1 MRNLGSC
8 EGKIGWIL
16 FIQISLA
23 TLSFIGV
30 AKAQIPNGTLFGRV
44 SRVSN
49 FEFSVYN
56 SGMIWGDYF
65 WPAGGSNFAP
75 PIAYW
80 PRGTFHLYP
89 DPPGNGIVFLAQKG
103 GRLLASDA
111 GFIKPINMAHGPF
124 NQTVPGW
131 IGDPRSGYDSL
142 FNGVGWRYVDDRDY
156 IVYSSLDYDEKGVD
170 VSGSNFN
177 DWPIRLVNGAESFVR
192 NPMERSLYSPVY
204 RSDEDMFCVF
214 KDTDTRA
221 DQLFMGAEGPSI
233 PIGLEFHCY
242 IYSWGSGPAKD
253 IVLFQYDVTN
263 KSGEPLDSC
272 YVIFGSDLDLSGPN
286 FQRMNRTIQVY
297 SEEPWRNMTY
307 VRPTNSSEWQANW
320 AATAVPPTMGF
331 PLVETPLG
339 YDGNHVGLKSGV
351 CTVELVFY
359 EESPGGS
366 VSWVGN
372 TGNDSIYYR
381 IMSSPRVFDSE
392 DLRGYC
398 DSLSGAVAV
407 SGPFPMSI
415 DQTARYAIACIF
427 SDSLEHLLLLD
438 DFITRVY
445 NNNFQRPSPPPTP
458 KLTATGLNRSIKLS
472 WDASAETAADIIIPD
487 SLGRAF
493 VGYSLQRAENQEGP
507 YTEIGRWHTD
517 TLLVHEYLDKGDS
530 SSAGL
535 KNNVTY
541 FYRLLS
547 FDEGAVRLKLDP
559 MDSPAIDGVNQIA
572 VIPTTEPANATSEES
587 MGALQAGILG
597 DVTVPTLIPTNTTN
611 FNRLLSGRTISVKL
625 DAVSNGVG
633 YTIPV
638 TITDSVAGR
647 EHNAIIDPDLLIHGN
662 TDIAGPRTS
671 EAMITD
677 VFAIGAA
684 NITLSY
690 SFEQLAEPF
699 HIEPTIVGG
708 ADVPIILSDSLSIT
722 GLQLSDPYKSANINL
737 ILAFSPGGID
747 TGSTIFQR
755 FFPYLKVRLINA
767 ATNTDYTGEWTLS
780 ARGVRRTGGASITW
794 SKTDRYYLSGMISNG
809 EEWDQGHVLTVYN
822 WAIAFDFADHGI
834 GSGKPSPTFI
844 WASPHV
850 SGTIDFQAGDS
861 VKLSWEGGV
870 RAVFPQGAVISLT
883 GAPAG
888 RTAVTQEMME
898 GIRIV
903 PNPYFI
909 RHEAQRGD
917 PRIYFNYLPEECTI
931 RIYTV
936 ALDLVK
942 TITHTDGSREE
953 WDLTTEGGQ
962 LVASQL
968 LIAHIEATNGAK
980 TVKKFAVV
988 VGR

>member
-1 MRNLGSC
+1 MRIT
-8 EGKIGWIL
+8 GKALLSL
-16 FIQISLA
+16 F
-23 TLSFIGV
+23 FFVGFV
-30 AKAQIPNGTLFGRV
+30 NAQIPEGTLFRRV
-44 SRVSN
+44 SRASN
-49 FEFSVYN
+49 FEFAIHN
-56 SGMIWGDYF
+56 NGMLWGDDS
-65 WPAGGSNFAP
+65 PAPLLQGIP
-75 PIAYW
+75 PELILFSPAVGYW
-80 PRGTFHLYP
+80 PRGTFHMLP
-89 DPPGNGIVFLAQKG
+89 IPFTGGIVFLAKKG
-103 GRLLASDA
+103 PRYLVSHSDFFY
-111 GFIKPINMAHGPF
+111 GNRAHGPF

-131 IGDPRSGYDSL
+131 VGDPKGGYDST
-142 FNGVGWRYVDDRDY
+142 FNGVGWRYVNDPDY
-156 IVYSSLDYDEKGVD
+156 VVYSSMDYTNSLAET
-170 VSGSNFN
+170 SGSNFN
-177 DWPIRLVNGAESFVR
+177 DWPIRLVNGKRTYVR
-192 NPMERSLYSPVY
+192 NQVERGFYEPVY
-204 RSDEDMFCVF
+204 LSDEDMFCVF

-221 DQLFMGAEGPSI
+221 DPIFQGPDGPNI
-233 PIGLEFHCY
+233 PIGLEFQLSVF
-242 IYSWGSGPAKD
+242 SWGSGPGKD
-253 IVLFQYDVTN
+253 VVILEYNIFN
-263 KSGEPLDSC
+263 KSGDVLDSC
-272 YVIFGSDLDLSGPN
+272 YVGFGSGLMIRSLVGRSPGGVQSIVQGYTPEQWRNLTYVSPIGPGEWQDNWMISATPPTLGYPLLTSPTGYDGSPLGVSYAGPWYDSWYYEDSSSADGFTAISESLNDSIVYRAITGHKGLIPPLLDPWDSGTLILSGP
-286 FQRMNRTIQVY
+286 FLM
-297 SEEPWRNMTY
+297 EPGDSTRFT
-307 VRPTNSSEWQANW
+307 
-320 AATAVPPTMGF
+320 
-331 PLVETPLG
+331 
-339 YDGNHVGLKSGV
+339 VG
-351 CTVELVFY
+351 
-359 EESPGGS
+359 
-366 VSWVGN
+366 
-372 TGNDSIYYR
+372 I
-381 IMSSPRVFDSE
+381 
-392 DLRGYC
+392 
-398 DSLSGAVAV
+398 
-407 SGPFPMSI
+407 
-415 DQTARYAIACIF
+415 IF
-427 SDSLEHLLLLD
+427 SDSLSHLLLLD
-438 DFITRVY
+438 DFIRRVC

-458 KLTATGLNRSIKLS
+458 KLTATGLNRSVKLS
-472 WDASAETAADIIIPD
+472 WDASAETATDIIIPD
-487 SLGRAF
+487 SLGRPF
-493 VGYSLQRAENQEGP
+493 VGYSLQRAQSVEGP
-507 YTEIGRWHTD
+507 YEEIGRWHMD
-517 TLLVHEYLDKGDS
+517 TLLVHEYLDRGDS
-530 SSAGL
+530 LSGAL

-541 FYRLLS
+541 YYRLLS

-559 MDSPAIDGVNQIA
+559 MESPAKEGANQIP

-587 MGALQAGILG
+587 TGALQAGILG
-597 DVTVPTLIPTNTTN
+597 DLTVPVLIPTNTTN
-611 FNRLLSGRTISVKL
+611 FNRLLSGKTISVKL

-647 EHNAIIDPDLLIHGN
+647 EHNGIIDPDLLIHGS

-671 EAMITD
+671 EATITD
-677 VFAIGAA
+677 VFGIGAA
-684 NITLSY
+684 DITLGY
-690 SFEQLAEPF
+690 SFEQLNEPF
-699 HIEPTIVGG
+699 HIAPTIVGG
-708 ADVPIILSDSLSIT
+708 ADVPIIIGDSVGVT
-722 GLQLSDPYKSANINL
+722 GLQLSDPYKSTNINL
-737 ILAFSPGGID
+737 VLAFSPGGID

-861 VKLSWEGGV
+861 VKLSWQGGV
-870 RAVFPQGAVISLT
+870 RAVFPQGAVITLT

-917 PRIYFNYLPEECTI
+917 PQIYFNYLPEECTI

-942 TITHTDGSREE
+942 TITHTEGSREE

-980 TVKKFAVV
+980 VVKKFAVV